1 MTTETNSEFVPVPEV
16 RLHYATVVAN
26 LAIALWLGCLGQG
39 VGDAYSGLMPAA
51 VDHDE
56 KREAIA
62 RIAADLIAER
72 GLDAAT
78 IRQVAA
84 TAGYSTTVV
93 THYFASKRAML
104 LAAYRH
110 AAEST
115 QRRFDALAADCRSD
129 PLSRLEILLPIDEE
143 ARRAWRV
150 YLQYWPLADHDDELA
165 AEQRWWSANGL
176 SLIRTALWQVCP
188 ELEDTD
194 GKARIALSALLGIA
208 IQATFDPD
216 GWPTKRQHDTW
227 RTHCRMLLAQ
237 R

>member
-1 MTTETNSEFVPVPEV
+1 
-16 RLHYATVVAN
+16 
-26 LAIALWLGCLGQG
+26 
-39 VGDAYSGLMPAA
+39 MPAA

-84 TAGYSTTVV
+84 AAGYSTTVV
-93 THYFASKRAML
+93 THYFASKRALL
-104 LAAYRH
+104 LAAYRL

-115 QRRFDALAADCRSD
+115 QRRVGALAADCSSN

-143 ARRAWRV
+143 GRRAWRV

-176 SLIRTALWQVCP
+176 SLIRTALWQACP
-188 ELEDTD
+188 EIEDID
-194 GKARIALSALLGIA
+194 GKATIALSTLLGIA
-208 IQATFDPD
+208 IQATFDPEA
-216 GWPTKRQHDTW
+216 WPPNRQRKTWHTHCLLLLTKR
-227 RTHCRMLLAQ
+227 
-237 R
+237 

>member
-1 MTTETNSEFVPVPEV
+1 
-16 RLHYATVVAN
+16 
-26 LAIALWLGCLGQG
+26 
-39 VGDAYSGLMPAA
+39 MPAA
-51 VDHDE
+51 VNHDE

-62 RIAADLIAER
+62 RIAADLIAQH

-115 QRRFDALAADCRSD
+115 QRRFDALAADCSSD
-129 PLSRLEILLPIDEE
+129 PLSRLGILLPIDEE
-143 ARRAWRV
+143 GRRAWRV

-165 AEQRWWSANGL
+165 AEQRWWSSNGL
-176 SLIRTALWQVCP
+176 SLIRAALWQACP
-188 ELEDTD
+188 ELEDID
-194 GKARIALSALLGIA
+194 GKATIALSAMLGIA

-216 GWPTKRQHDTW
+216 GWPPNRQRETW
-227 RTHCRMLLAQ
+227 KTHCRLLLA
-237 R
+237 RR